1 MQSHRFWSH
10 CVYVYQVGPLAL
22 AVAAAEWYNYES
34 GVFSS
39 NQSVVNH
46 AVVLAGY
53 GVDED
58 TNEKYY
64 LLRNSWGEDYGENG
78 YIRVKRTDDDS
89 TNCMVDYEP
98 LIGIACALDENG
110 ESLEVQPVT
119 VCGDSAVLFDASYPV
134 GAHKL

>member
-1 MQSHRFWSH
+1 MFVH
-10 CVYVYQVGPLAL
+10 QVGPLAL
-22 AVAAAEWYNYES
+22 AVAAGEWASYES

-39 NQSVVNH
+39 DDSVVNH

-64 LLRNSWGEDYGENG
+64 LIRNSWGEDFGENG

-89 TNCMVDYEP
+89 TNCREDKDP
-98 LIGIACALDENG
+98 LVGIACALDENG
-110 ESLEVQPVT
+110 ESLNVQPVT
-119 VCGDSAVLFDASYPV
+119 VCGNSAVLFDVSYPV